1 MLTNHYWSCSQYRKI
16 FRSGIMNYI
25 DRTLFEYCLKNRNLS
40 TKPNEWV
47 SLIFKQKI
55 RFWVLV
61 CLPPPSLQKRVNTS
75 KRLIIELNLGLEF
88 KVKLT
93 YALCIFVVC
102 AQYSIR
108 SFWRLF
114 LEILP
119 FRISH
124 LQSRR
129 YSKTIIY
136 PHCFYGSTWYLR
148 NWTRV
153 ILIKLDS
160 HLRNKCSTLREF
172 YWCIDS
178 RS

>member
-1 MLTNHYWSCSQYRKI
+1 
-16 FRSGIMNYI
+16 MNYRWNI
-25 DRTLFEYCLKNRNLS
+25 N
-40 TKPNEWV
+40 
-47 SLIFKQKI
+47 
-55 RFWVLV
+55 WVLFKNQKPFNQTKWMDV
-61 CLPPPSLQKRVNTS
+61 THFKAKNTFLGVGVPSTPQPPPSLQKRFNTP
-75 KRLIIELNLGLEF
+75 KRLIIELNLGHEF
-88 KVKLT
+88 NVKLT
-93 YALCIFVVC
+93 YALSIFVVC

-124 LQSRR
+124 LQSRM

-136 PHCFYGSTWYLR
+136 PHYFYGSTWYLR

-160 HLRNKCSTLREF
+160 HLRNKCSTLSEF
-172 YWCIDS
+172 YWCIIS